1 MYSHYIPKPASQFP
15 ALKVTKVLHL
25 LRKLGYREVPG
36 LGKGSHVWL
45 RAEGRKSICL
55 PMHKGR
61 ELSPRLLRKMLV
73 ENAGLSD
80 TEIDALL

>member
-1 MYSHYIPKPASQFP
+1 M
-15 ALKVTKVLHL
+15 LRL
-25 LRKLGYREVPG
+25 LRKIGYREVPG

-73 ENAGLSD
+73 EDAGLSD
-80 TEIDALL
+80 AEIDALL